1 MFDFRTPTTLGAR
14 IRQADEQLLHGHG
27 YDACFVLP
35 GGDADRPRLAAR
47 LRDPGSG
54 RVLEVLTTQRGL
66 QIYTGNKLNG
76 SVVGRGGV
84 IYRQSAGVAIEAQGF
99 PDAPHHPNF
108 PSTVLRPGETYRE
121 TIAYRFTTE

>member
-1 MFDFRTPTTLGAR
+1 
-14 IRQADEQLLHGHG
+14 
-27 YDACFVLP
+27 V
-35 GGDADRPRLAAR
+35 R

-84 IYRQSAGVAIEAQGF
+84 IYRQSAGVAIEAQGL

-108 PSTVLRPGETYRE
+108 PSIVLRPGETYRE